1 MRDLVM
7 GVPAADRWEEQETKR
22 IALGAIRVGRHVFAR
37 NACQLRLG
45 CVFCGFMSP
54 QAPNGMR
61 MLLAGHIEPRKDSFS
76 RERLDLRKGLAVC
89 PAYDAALD
97 KGMITVGAK
106 LVS

>member
-1 MRDLVM
+1 
-7 GVPAADRWEEQETKR
+7 
-22 IALGAIRVGRHVFAR
+22 
-37 NACQLRLG
+37 
-45 CVFCGFMSP
+45 
-54 QAPNGMR
+54 